1 MKIIRLPAE
10 LMDYVILHELAHT
23 RVKDH
28 SNNFWAEL
36 NRLVLNG
43 KAMASRLREHGAG
56 LL

>member
-1 MKIIRLPAE
+1 MKLIKLPDE

-28 SNNFWAEL
+28 SNDFWAEL
-36 NRLVLNG
+36 NRLVGNG
-43 KAMASRLREHGAG
+43 KGMALRLREYGVG